1 MLRIFSCAFLLSAC
15 SGQGGVPAFAVPHGS
30 LSTSPDAVEGYAVW
44 EFFSKRWRRK
54 RADKHHVCA
63 EVHEVAGT
71 AVELDSSC
79 AGCSFMYSLDVL
91 ALESDCTTDRSDYGI
106 PAGFAFG
113 DVPRSLASDDPQP
126 GVSYGWYVSWEGED
140 WEPMGFAVPEND
152 NVSDWGDDSRWELNS
167 AWVWDLR

>member
-126 GVSYGWYVSWEGED
+126 GVS
-140 WEPMGFAVPEND
+140 
-152 NVSDWGDDSRWELNS
+152 
-167 AWVWDLR
+167 